1 MPRYR
6 TAEGECTNIFQP
18 IAHIHHNA
26 QHLWLKMGER
36 KWKCTLKKSIF
47 PFWAATMEIPESGLR
62 LVSHCTVGLRPSAN
76 DLATL
81 PYFGDIGHN
90 ILCKCI
96 LCLCIMCN
104 ILCLCILYNIL
115 VHPRTTLPL
124 FSTSETLGTTSWW
137 FTVCTF
143 SFSFDPWLMYT
154 MKIVYWNMC
163 CVLCSM
169 CSVPDW
175 QNRLWRKAWWP
186 CQCHAPTT
194 ARPTGLPF
202 KSADQTNTKMDQIRV
217 VLILGFKKFNLSIL
231 EHHLLAS
238 INESSFG
245 YRIGMC
251 YCA

>member
-90 ILCKCI
+90 ILCKCT
-96 LCLCIMCN
+96 LCLCTMGN
-104 ILCLCILYNIL
+104 TLCLCILYNIL

-163 CVLCSM
+163 CVLCLCAVCPIGRTDCEERPGGRASAM
-169 CSVPDW
+169 HLPPPD
-175 QNRLWRKAWWP
+175 QPVYHLNQL
-186 CQCHAPTT
+186 T
-194 ARPTGLPF
+194 RPTQKWIKLELFWSLGL
-202 KSADQTNTKMDQIRV
+202 V
-217 VLILGFKKFNLSIL
+217 KFNLSIL